1 MSSQSNHLSK
11 PLSDRLRKG
20 LQADS
25 QPEDLQEQLTQ
36 FLQGRQRDLY
46 RQLLRDDQLTTVS
59 PDSPESLVAVLGRLK
74 EVEELTRE
82 LETLTKGLR
91 NVRTTR
97 NPYA

>member
-1 MSSQSNHLSK
+1 MSVHSNHLAK
-11 PLSDRLRKG
+11 PLQGRLSKELR
-20 LQADS
+20 ADS
-25 QPEDLQEQLTQ
+25 QLDLQEALEK
-36 FLQGRQRDLY
+36 FLQVRQRDLY

-59 PDSPESLVAVLGRLK
+59 PDSPESLAAVLGRLK